1 MKFIWNHPLNKNN
14 RLQSIVRFIRWQL
27 VSRMW
32 GESFVFNWIN
42 ESKLIVANGMTGA
55 TGNIYVGLMEYKD
68 MSFVL
73 HYLEDNDLFFDIG
86 ANVGV
91 YTILAS
97 KIKNAKTVSIEPL
110 PYTFDKLIDNINL
123 NRLNTVDA
131 INIGLSNEK
140 SKLFITTDKDTMN
153 RIATKEDKNK
163 KEIEVEILDTLSLKY
178 GYPKLIKIDVEGYE
192 TMVLKGAK
200 QTLAS
205 DELEVI
211 IIELNGSGSTFGFD
225 ESLIHENLVENGFS
239 PYEYNPFKRKLQ
251 ELNIYG
257 SENTIYIKNSIA
269 DKIIKDIKNAD
280 KFTINGFQL

>member
-1 MKFIWNHPLNKNN
+1 MFKILKFIWNHPLNKNN

-205 DELEVI
+205 D
-211 IIELNGSGSTFGFD
+211 
-225 ESLIHENLVENGFS
+225 
-239 PYEYNPFKRKLQ
+239 
-251 ELNIYG
+251 
-257 SENTIYIKNSIA
+257 
-269 DKIIKDIKNAD
+269 
-280 KFTINGFQL
+280 